1 MEFPNYLF
9 LTFCSS
15 PSRINGFCATLGQ
28 KIALKGSGAL
38 RYKGHGHRATEAK
51 LNYSYKQ
58 QYGDLASVWQ
68 FCYKGDKVFAA
79 NLN

>member
-1 MEFPNYLF
+1 MAAIKGTISEDGISHYLF

-15 PSRINGFCATLGQ
+15 PSRINGCFAAVGQ
-28 KIALKGSGAL
+28 KIALKGSEAL
-38 RYKGHGHRATEAK
+38 WYKGHGHRVTEAK

-68 FCYKGDKVFAA
+68 V
-79 NLN
+79 LS